1 MFNLEELGDAEVEVL
16 TELGNIGAGHA
27 ATSLSTLLDQQID
40 ITVPKANFVKIEEI
54 DKYMNNNIVAGV
66 LLALQDIEGSNS
78 GYLYVMIPEASSNNV
93 VSTLYGTDEVDE
105 EMYSSAVMEVGNIL
119 SSSFCDACAEFMDII
134 LLPSPPNFAMD
145 MAIAVVDSL
154 VSTMAENSDH
164 IILFETALSGEANT
178 EVNLLLIPEVSLFD
192 DIMKMLEGL

>member
-1 MFNLEELGDAEVEVL
+1 MVNMEALGEMEVEVL

-40 ITVPKANFVKIEEI
+40 ITVPKANLVKIADI
-54 DKYMNNNIVAGV
+54 DKYMSNNIVAGV
-66 LLALQDIEGSNS
+66 LMALQDIDGTNS
-78 GYLYVMIPEASSNNV
+78 GYLYVMIPEASSNSV
-93 VSTLYGTDEVDE
+93 VSTLYGTDEVDP

-134 LLPSPPNFAMD
+134 LLPSPPNYAMD
-145 MAIAVVDSL
+145 MAIAVVDSM
-154 VSTMAENSDH
+154 VSTMAESSDH
-164 IILFETALSGEANT
+164 IILFETALSGESNT
-178 EVNLLLIPEVSLFD
+178 EVNLLLIPEATLFD